1 MGPSTESE
9 MAEKLLIE
17 SARGGDPEALSE
29 LVRLH
34 STRVYNT
41 SLRILKND
49 ADAEDNLQNVWCSVH
64 RHIHRFKGRSRF
76 GTWLVS
82 ITINEALMKIRMRR
96 REGARFQGEG
106 SYRNGKKHMALE
118 MEDPRSAPERQY
130 LTKELAAKALQG
142 LQPSLVETFTR
153 HKAEGWTQ
161 RELAR
166 EMGVTIGAVKS
177 RIFHARARMQT
188 QLQGLC

>member
-1 MGPSTESE
+1 MGSSTESE
-9 MAEKLLIE
+9 AVEKLLIE
-17 SARGGDPEALSE
+17 SARGGDSEAFSK

-34 STRVYNT
+34 SIRIRNI
-41 SLRILKND
+41 SLRILKNE

-64 RHIHRFKGRSRF
+64 QHIHRFKGRSRF

-82 ITINEALMKIRMRR
+82 ITINEALMKIRKRR
-96 REGARFQGEG
+96 WEGKRFQEEEP
-106 SYRNGKKHMALE
+106 SYNGKKHVALE
-118 MEDPRSAPERQY
+118 TEDPHADPERQY

-142 LQPSLVETFTR
+142 LQPSVVEMFTR

-161 RELAR
+161 RELAG

-188 QLQGLC
+188 QLQALC